1 MDEFRLAEM
10 RWSIRRTTLI
20 ASVVLVTLNTVG
32 QQLASDAAYLTSLK
46 KVLYILLDGVSE
58 GWVRTCLEFIGP
70 EYPHAPIL
78 CSTDLVAVL
87 EAILM
92 SRQPHDKLY
101 PGYERFFLPF
111 DGELRFVGLFGGRP
125 KTRAANLAPTIEKLQ
140 YLYENLMSNNF
151 FKTAV
156 LKKNMNICKLKLH
169 NKGFYQQIFWAVTA
183 LKFQQTLALD
193 FPHICLQFFPGN
205 FSRLEEKFLQTN
217 V

>member
-1 MDEFRLAEM
+1 MQRISPVLRKCFIFSWTVYLRGESEHVLSSLDQNTPMRPSFAQQTLSRFWKPSWWVGNRMRNYTPGTRGFFSRLTG
-10 RWSIRRTTLI
+10 SFV
-20 ASVVLVTLNTVG
+20 S
-32 QQLASDAAYLTSLK
+32 SAAGRH
-46 KVLYILLDGVSE
+46 V
-58 GWVRTCLEFIGP
+58 
-70 EYPHAPIL
+70 
-78 CSTDLVAVL
+78 
-87 EAILM
+87 
-92 SRQPHDKLY
+92 
-101 PGYERFFLPF
+101 
-111 DGELRFVGLFGGRP
+111 FGGRP

>member
-58 GWVRTCLEFIGP
+58 GWVRTCLEFIWP

-92 SRQPHDKLY
+92 SRQPHEKLY

-111 DGELRFVGLFGGRP
+111 DGELRFVGRRPTRIRRKAEDTSGESGTHGREI
-125 KTRAANLAPTIEKLQ
+125 AVFVWE
-140 YLYENLMSNNF
+140 SN
-151 FKTAV
+151 V
-156 LKKNMNICKLKLH
+156 
-169 NKGFYQQIFWAVTA
+169 
-183 LKFQQTLALD
+183 
-193 FPHICLQFFPGN
+193 
-205 FSRLEEKFLQTN
+205 E
-217 V
+217 